1 MLPGFSDDHSVAI
14 IMRTKDRPGFLD
26 RAVQDVLAQTW
37 ADWQLVVVNDGGN
50 ADQVSAV
57 LDRYRTQLGERLTLV
72 NNPVSHGMEAASN
85 LGLEQS
91 SSEFVVVHD
100 DDDTWQPRFLHETVD
115 HLRSHTEDLA
125 VATRTDIVLERQVA
139 NDWVTYD
146 HFPMWPELHGQ
157 RLIDFIKI
165 NRIVPICL
173 LYRRSVHETLG
184 DFAEDYPVI
193 GDYVFHLRLLQ
204 SGNIGFIDEQLANW
218 HRRPET
224 SDATSSN
231 SMYAAAGDHAE
242 YDLMMRD
249 RALKEWTT
257 KNGLGLPLFISKELE
272 READRL
278 DHHLSQL
285 TVAGD
290 QSSDPRQGHLSSRQ
304 EGLWRRPRICEP
316 SKESRNRQL
325 ELGAERRRPCKQQAG
340 RHTQNHQPEPLGPHT
355 EPAVLTRFG
364 PHTAPDHHHES
375 SHSCHQP
382 LGPDDCQ
389 GDGKHGPVGTGALG
403 VRLEGP
409 GQNLANCLAGDQRRH
424 QIDTSNEH
432 RTGCP
437 EPTAPQVTQQPDHSQ
452 RNEHDEPA
460 WATGQSA
467 GKQRDL
473 VRRRVHDG

>member
-85 LGLEQS
+85 LDLEQS

-115 HLRSHTEDLA
+115 HLRSHPEDLA

-218 HRRPET
+218 HHRPET

-285 TVAGD
+285 TDALDHQSHQLDEILAPLRLLNRVTHAKGIYRRAKKGYGVARGYV
-290 QSSDPRQGHLSSRQ
+290 
-304 EGLWRRPRICEP
+304 
-316 SKESRNRQL
+316 NR
-325 ELGAERRRPCKQQAG
+325 AKKRVTG
-340 RHTQNHQPEPLGPHT
+340 R
-355 EPAVLTRFG
+355 
-364 PHTAPDHHHES
+364 
-375 SHSCHQP
+375 
-382 LGPDDCQ
+382 
-389 GDGKHGPVGTGALG
+389 
-403 VRLEGP
+403 
-409 GQNLANCLAGDQRRH
+409 
-424 QIDTSNEH
+424 
-432 RTGCP
+432 
-437 EPTAPQVTQQPDHSQ
+437 
-452 RNEHDEPA
+452 
-460 WATGQSA
+460 
-467 GKQRDL
+467 
-473 VRRRVHDG
+473 